1 MLLQASNSFLL
12 VIDIQSRLA
21 PFIDKG
27 SLIINNSCWLIEI
40 AKELGIP
47 VRATEQYPQGIGE
60 SVLPIK
66 ERLEM
71 SEILQ
76 KTHFSALKEPEIKN
90 HLANLKR
97 KQVVIVG
104 TEAHVCVFQ
113 TSVELLEAGYQV
125 YLVEEAVGSRKARD
139 KELALKR
146 LKQMGAQIVCKEMVA
161 FEWLEKSGTDTF
173 RKVVKEWIK

>member
-1 MLLQASNSFLL
+1 TTQ
-12 VIDIQSRLA
+12 QTQKE
-21 PFIDKG
+21 P
-27 SLIINNSCWLIEI
+27 EI
-40 AKELGIP
+40 
-47 VRATEQYPQGIGE
+47 
-60 SVLPIK
+60 
-66 ERLEM
+66 
-71 SEILQ
+71 
-76 KTHFSALKEPEIKN
+76 KEPEIKN

-113 TSVELLEAGYQV
+113 TAVELLEAGYQV

-146 LKQMGAQIVCKEMVA
+146 LEQMGAQIVCKEMVA

>member
-1 MLLQASNSFLL
+1 MLLKSLNSFLL

-21 PFIDKG
+21 PAIDKG
-27 SLIINNSCWLIEI
+27 SSVINNSCWLMEI
-40 AKELGIP
+40 AKELDVP
-47 VRATEQYPQGIGE
+47 VIATEQYPQGIGE
-60 SVLPIK
+60 SVPPIK
-66 ERLEM
+66 ERLEAKN
-71 SEILQ
+71 ILQ
-76 KTHFSALKEPEIKN
+76 KMHFSALKEPEIKQR
-90 HLANLKR
+90 LAELNR

-113 TSVELLEAGYQV
+113 TAADLLEAGYQV
-125 YLVEEAVGSRKARD
+125 YLVEEAVGSRKAQD
-139 KELALKR
+139 KKLALKR

>member
-1 MLLQASNSFLL
+1 MLLQASRSFLL

-21 PFIDKG
+21 PAIDKG
-27 SLIINNSCWLIEI
+27 SAVINNSCWLIEI
-40 AKELGIP
+40 ARELGIP
-47 VRATEQYPQGIGE
+47 IRATEQYPQGIGE
-60 SVLPIK
+60 SVPPIK
-66 ERLEM
+66 DRLEA

-76 KTHFSALKEPEIKN
+76 KMHFSALKEPGIKQQ
-90 HLANLKR
+90 LDDLDR

-113 TSVELLEAGYQV
+113 TAVNLLEAGYQV

-146 LKQMGAQIVCKEMVA
+146 LKQMGAQIVCREMVA

>member
-27 SLIINNSCWLIEI
+27 SNLINNSCWLIEI
-40 AKELGIP
+40 ARELGIP

-60 SVLPIK
+60 SVPPIK
-66 ERLEM
+66 ARLEA
-71 SEILQ
+71 SEVLQ
-76 KTHFSALKEPEIKN
+76 KMYFSALKETEIKN
-90 HLANLKR
+90 NLASLKR
-97 KQVVIVG
+97 QQVVIVG

-113 TSVELLEAGYQV
+113 TAADLLAAGYQV
-125 YLVEEAVGSRKARD
+125 YLVEEAVGSRKPRD

-146 LKQMGAQIVCKEMVA
+146 LKQMGAQIVCREMVA
-161 FEWLEKSGTDTF
+161 FEWLEKSGTDIF
-173 RKVVKEWIK
+173 RKVVKDWIK